1 MQKKK
6 KDLKAAL
13 RGVIRREVEK
23 CMGRD
28 GSTLSSERADLKR
41 MYLGYGY
48 ETDEDRR
55 ERGLSTYVD
64 RSVLEV
70 VEWAKP
76 GLLRAFCGSDEVIR
90 YDPKTAEQEQSALDA
105 TLYVNQVV
113 FGRNMF
119 QLVDTVFTDGLMQ
132 RVGWCL
138 AHFPKKTEQQVRK
151 LSGLSKEEAQS
162 MAESAILEGAQVEVQ
177 EKVGG
182 QVSTYDMTIRRTVE
196 TQEIRLDPVPTEQVI
211 VSADAQ
217 DVESARFIAHW
228 KLKTASELRKEGYS
242 ADLIESLPAADADSR
257 MPETTVG
264 RSVNDD
270 GEDSDDSP
278 SGALREYRVYEGWF
292 DYDINGDGVAERVK
306 ATWCGEDE
314 KCVLMGWEEWPL
326 YRAPLF
332 AACSVPMP
340 HQVVGLCLADLVRD
354 LQALRTEMTRQYL
367 DGLALG
373 NQGEI
378 VVSEGQSGSV
388 EYDSLLA
395 RGVGSVH
402 RIKGDASITALPVA
416 SNIADALQGLEM
428 SKDIIERRTG
438 VSSRTQ
444 SLKADALQNTA
455 TGASIMEEAVNQ
467 RLELVA
473 RVYAETFFKPLGR
486 YLLHLLHCYH
496 DKQIQLRLKDR
507 FMEFNPQDWD
517 PDMDISVA
525 VGLGTGNRSKLL
537 GAYAQI
543 LQIQQTMLAQ
553 LGPQVSP
560 VKLSHIVHTC
570 HKMAEAAGLEAPE
583 RFFGSEEDA
592 KMASQAMANQPAQ
605 PSPEQQKLQLEQ
617 QKAQAKMALD
627 QQKVQTE
634 AQRKAFET
642 QAKIGLEK
650 QKAQGQLAMKA
661 QEMALEAN
669 LDARR
674 MALGDRSPGLTNV
687 RRA

>member
-6 KDLKAAL
+6 KDIKAAL
-13 RGVIRREVEK
+13 RSVIRREVEK

-41 MYLGYGY
+41 MYLGHGY

-151 LSGLSKEEAQS
+151 LSGLSKEEAQG

-196 TQEIRLDPVPTEQVI
+196 TQEIRLEPVPTEQVI

-242 ADLIESLPAADADSR
+242 AELIESLPAADADSR

-292 DYDINGDGVAERVK
+292 DYDFNGDGVAEKVK
-306 ATWCGEDE
+306 VTWCGEDE

-354 LQALRTEMTRQYL
+354 LQTLRTEMTRQYL

-378 VVSEGQSGSV
+378 VVNEGQSGSV

-496 DKQIQLRLKDR
+496 DKQIQIRLKDR
-507 FMEFNPQDWD
+507 FMDFRPQDWD

-592 KMASQAMANQPAQ
+592 KRASQAMANQPAQ
-605 PSPEQQKLQLEQ
+605 PSPEQQKIQLEQ
-617 QKAQAKMALD
+617 QKAQAKMRLD
-627 QQKVQTE
+627 AQKVQTD

-642 QAKIGLEK
+642 QAKIDLER

-687 RRA
+687 RQA

>member
-1 MQKKK
+1 
-6 KDLKAAL
+6 
-13 RGVIRREVEK
+13 
-23 CMGRD
+23 
-28 GSTLSSERADLKR
+28 
-41 MYLGYGY
+41 
-48 ETDEDRR
+48 
-55 ERGLSTYVD
+55 
-64 RSVLEV
+64 
-70 VEWAKP
+70 
-76 GLLRAFCGSDEVIR
+76 
-90 YDPKTAEQEQSALDA
+90 
-105 TLYVNQVV
+105 
-113 FGRNMF
+113 
-119 QLVDTVFTDGLMQ
+119 
-132 RVGWCL
+132 
-138 AHFPKKTEQQVRK
+138 
-151 LSGLSKEEAQS
+151 
-162 MAESAILEGAQVEVQ
+162 
-177 EKVGG
+177 
-182 QVSTYDMTIRRTVE
+182 
-196 TQEIRLDPVPTEQVI
+196 
-211 VSADAQ
+211 
-217 DVESARFIAHW
+217 
-228 KLKTASELRKEGYS
+228 
-242 ADLIESLPAADADSR
+242 
-257 MPETTVG
+257 
-264 RSVNDD
+264 
-270 GEDSDDSP
+270 
-278 SGALREYRVYEGWF
+278 
-292 DYDINGDGVAERVK
+292 
-306 ATWCGEDE
+306 
-314 KCVLMGWEEWPL
+314 
-326 YRAPLF
+326 
-332 AACSVPMP
+332 MP

-354 LQALRTEMTRQYL
+354 LQTLRTEMTRQYL

-378 VVSEGQSGSV
+378 VVNEGQSGSV

-455 TGASIMEEAVNQ
+455 TGAAIMEEAVNQ

-553 LGPQVSP
+553 LGPQISP

-605 PSPEQQKLQLEQ
+605 PSPEQQKIQLEQ
-617 QKAQAKMALD
+617 QKAQAKMRLD
-627 QQKVQTE
+627 AQKVQTD

-642 QAKIGLEK
+642 QAKIDLER

-669 LDARR
+669 LDAKR
-674 MALGDRSPGLTNV
+674 MAMGDRGPGLTNV
-687 RRA
+687 RQA